1 MRSSRALR
9 KDACSQ
15 SQQPGRAEK
24 AAATMT
30 EKQRPC
36 VIIAID
42 GPSGA
47 GKSTAAQRLAR
58 LLGYRYVDSGAL
70 YRAVGWLVCEHAL
83 PLEDPATIVAHLQR
97 TPIEL
102 TFPNG
107 MLQVWVA
114 GQCVTS
120 QVRSEAVTRAASTV
134 ATMPEVRQ
142 VITAQLRQIGCGVD
156 VVMEGRDIGTVVFP
170 DATVKFFLDASPTV
184 RGQRRLQEM
193 QQGGNTATLGQVVET
208 MAQRDS
214 QDRARTTAPL
224 MQSPDA
230 QAIDT
235 TDLTVDEVVQT
246 MLSEIRRAL
255 P

>member
-1 MRSSRALR
+1 
-9 KDACSQ
+9 
-15 SQQPGRAEK
+15 
-24 AAATMT
+24 MT

-47 GKSTAAQRLAR
+47 GKSTAAQRLAHC
-58 LLGYRYVDSGAL
+58 LGYRYVDSGAL
-70 YRAVGWLVCEHAL
+70 YRAVGWLVRAHTL
-83 PLEDPATIVAHLQR
+83 PLDDPAAIVACLQR

-107 MLQVWVA
+107 TLQVWVA

-120 QVRSEAVTRAASTV
+120 QLRSEAVAHAASAV
-134 ATMPEVRQ
+134 ATMPGVRQ
-142 VITAQLRQIGCGVD
+142 MVTAQLRQIGREAD

-184 RGQRRLQEM
+184 RGQRRWQEM
-193 QQGGNTATLGQVVET
+193 QQGRDTATLGQVVEA

-214 QDRARTTAPL
+214 QDRARATAPL
-224 MQSPDA
+224 VQSPNA
-230 QAIDT
+230 QTIDT

-246 MLSEIRRAL
+246 MLSEIRHVL

>member
-1 MRSSRALR
+1 
-9 KDACSQ
+9 
-15 SQQPGRAEK
+15 
-24 AAATMT
+24 MT

-58 LLGYRYVDSGAL
+58 LLDYRYVDSGAL
-70 YRAVGWLVCEHAL
+70 YRAVGWLVRAHAL
-83 PLEDPATIVAHLQR
+83 PLEDPSAVVAGLQR

-107 MLQVWVA
+107 MLQVWVT

-120 QVRSEAVTRAASTV
+120 QLRSEAVARAASAV
-134 ATMPEVRQ
+134 ATMPGVRQ
-142 VITAQLRQIGCGVD
+142 VITAQLRQIGCEAD

-170 DATVKFFLDASPTV
+170 DATVKFFLDAAPTV

-193 QQGGNTATLGQVVET
+193 QQGGNTVILGEVVEA

-214 QDRARTTAPL
+214 QDRARATAPL
-224 MQSPDA
+224 VQSPDA
-230 QAIDT
+230 QTIDT

>member
-1 MRSSRALR
+1 
-9 KDACSQ
+9 
-15 SQQPGRAEK
+15 
-24 AAATMT
+24 MT
-30 EKQRPC
+30 EKQRLY

-70 YRAVGWLVCEHAL
+70 YRAVGWLVREHAL
-83 PLEDPATIVAHLQR
+83 PLEDPATIVACLQH

-107 MLQVWVA
+107 TLQVWVA

-120 QVRSEAVTRAASTV
+120 QLRGEAVARAASAV
-134 ATMPEVRQ
+134 ATMPGVRQ
-142 VITAQLRQIGCGVD
+142 VITAQLRRIGREAD

-193 QQGGNTATLGQVVET
+193 QQGGDTAPLGQVVEA

-214 QDRARTTAPL
+214 QDRARATAPL
-224 MQSPDA
+224 VQPSDA
-230 QAIDT
+230 QTVDT

-246 MLSEIRRAL
+246 MLSEIQRVL
-255 P
+255 

>member
-1 MRSSRALR
+1 
-9 KDACSQ
+9 
-15 SQQPGRAEK
+15 
-24 AAATMT
+24 MT

-83 PLEDPATIVAHLQR
+83 PLEDPAAIVACLQR

-107 MLQVWVA
+107 TLQVWVA

-120 QVRSEAVTRAASTV
+120 QVRSEAVTRAASAV
-134 ATMPEVRQ
+134 ATMPGVRQ
-142 VITAQLRQIGCGVD
+142 VITAQLRQIGCEAD

-170 DATVKFFLDASPTV
+170 DASPTV

-193 QQGGNTATLGQVVET
+193 QQDGNTATLGQVVEA

-214 QDRARTTAPL
+214 QDRARATAPL

-230 QAIDT
+230 QTIDT

>member
-1 MRSSRALR
+1 
-9 KDACSQ
+9 
-15 SQQPGRAEK
+15 
-24 AAATMT
+24 MT
-30 EKQRPC
+30 EKQRSC

-47 GKSTAAQRLAR
+47 GKSTVAQRLAR

-83 PLEDPATIVAHLQR
+83 LLEDAAAIVACLQR

-107 MLQVWVA
+107 TLQVWVA

-120 QVRSEAVTRAASTV
+120 QVRGEAVTHAASAV
-134 ATMPEVRQ
+134 ATLPGVRQ
-142 VITAQLRQIGCGVD
+142 VITAQLRQIGGEAD

-193 QQGGNTATLGQVVET
+193 QQGGNTTTLGQVVEA

-214 QDRARTTAPL
+214 QDRARATAPL

-230 QAIDT
+230 QIIDT

-246 MLSEIRRAL
+246 MLSEIRRVL

>member
-1 MRSSRALR
+1 
-9 KDACSQ
+9 
-15 SQQPGRAEK
+15 
-24 AAATMT
+24 MT
-30 EKQRPC
+30 EKQCPC

-47 GKSTAAQRLAR
+47 GKSTAAQGLAR
-58 LLGYRYVDSGAL
+58 RLGYRYVDSGAL
-70 YRAVGWLVCEHAL
+70 YRTVGWLVRAHAL
-83 PLEDPATIVAHLQR
+83 PLEDQEAIVACLQR
-97 TPIEL
+97 TPIKV
-102 TFPNG
+102 TFSAG
-107 MLQVWVA
+107 ALQVWAA

-120 QVRSEAVTRAASTV
+120 QLRSEAVARAASAV
-134 ATMPEVRQ
+134 ATMPGVRQ
-142 VITAQLRQIGCGVD
+142 VITAQLRQIGCEAD

-170 DATVKFFLDASPTV
+170 DATIKFFLDASPTV

-193 QQGGNTATLGQVVET
+193 QQDENPATLEQVVAA

-214 QDRARTTAPL
+214 QDRTRATAPL
-224 MQSPDA
+224 VQSTEA
-230 QAIDT
+230 QTIDT

>member
-1 MRSSRALR
+1 
-9 KDACSQ
+9 
-15 SQQPGRAEK
+15 
-24 AAATMT
+24 MT
-30 EKQRPC
+30 EKQRPN

-47 GKSTAAQRLAR
+47 GKSTVAQRLAR

-70 YRAVGWLVCEHAL
+70 YRAVGWLVRARAL
-83 PLEDPATIVAHLQR
+83 PLEDSAAIVACLQR

-102 TFPNG
+102 TFPDG
-107 MLQVWVA
+107 TLQIWVA

-120 QVRSEAVTRAASTV
+120 QLRSEAVARAASAV
-134 ATMPEVRQ
+134 ATMPGVRQ
-142 VITAQLRQIGCGVD
+142 VITAQLRQIGSEAD

-170 DATVKFFLDASPTV
+170 NAALKFFLDALPRV

-193 QQGGNTATLGQVVET
+193 QQGGISATLGQVVEAMT
-208 MAQRDS
+208 QRDS
-214 QDRARTTAPL
+214 QDRTRAAAPL
-224 MQSPDA
+224 VQSPDA
-230 QAIDT
+230 QTIDT

-246 MLSEIRRAL
+246 MLSEIRCAL

>member
-1 MRSSRALR
+1 MI
-9 KDACSQ
+9 
-15 SQQPGRAEK
+15 
-24 AAATMT
+24 

-47 GKSTAAQRLAR
+47 GKSTVAQRLAR

-70 YRAVGWLVCEHAL
+70 YRAVGWLVHAQAL
-83 PLEDPATIVAHLQR
+83 PLEDPGAIVACLQR

-120 QVRSEAVTRAASTV
+120 LLRGEAVARTASAV
-134 ATMPEVRQ
+134 ATMPGVRQ
-142 VITAQLRQIGCGVD
+142 MITAQLRQLGCEAD
-156 VVMEGRDIGTVVFP
+156 VVMEGRDIGTAVFP
-170 DATVKFFLDASPTV
+170 DATVKFFLDALPTV

-193 QQGGNTATLGQVVET
+193 HQGGDSVTLGQVVEA
-208 MAQRDS
+208 MARRDS
-214 QDRARTTAPL
+214 QDRARATAPL
-224 MQSPDA
+224 TQAPDA
-230 QAIDT
+230 QTIDT
-235 TDLTVDEVVQT
+235 TDLTVDEVVQI
-246 MLSEIRRAL
+246 MLSEIHCAL
-255 P
+255 S

>member
-1 MRSSRALR
+1 M
-9 KDACSQ
+9 C
-15 SQQPGRAEK
+15 
-24 AAATMT
+24 TMT
-30 EKQRPC
+30 DKQRSC

-58 LLGYRYVDSGAL
+58 CLGYHHVDSGAL
-70 YRAVGWLVCEHAL
+70 YRAVGWLVHEHAL
-83 PLEDPATIVAHLQR
+83 PLEDPAAIVACLQR

-102 TFPNG
+102 TFHDG
-107 MLQVWVA
+107 TLQVWIA

-120 QVRSEAVTRAASTV
+120 QLRNEAVARAASAV
-134 ATMPEVRQ
+134 ATMPGVRQ
-142 VITAQLRQIGCGVD
+142 VITAQLRQIGCQAD

-170 DATVKFFLDASPTV
+170 DATVKFFLDASPMV

-193 QQGGNTATLGQVVET
+193 RQSGTTATLGQVVEA

-214 QDRARTTAPL
+214 QDRVRATAPL
-224 MQSPDA
+224 VQSPDA
-230 QAIDT
+230 RTIDT
-235 TDLTVDEVVQT
+235 TDLTVDDVVQT

-255 P
+255 L

>member
-1 MRSSRALR
+1 
-9 KDACSQ
+9 
-15 SQQPGRAEK
+15 
-24 AAATMT
+24 MT

-58 LLGYRYVDSGAL
+58 RLGYRYVDSGAL
-70 YRAVGWLVCEHAL
+70 YRAVGWLVREHAL
-83 PLEDPATIVAHLQR
+83 PLEDPAAIVACLQH
-97 TPIEL
+97 TPIAL

-120 QVRSEAVTRAASTV
+120 QLRGEAVARAASVV
-134 ATMPEVRQ
+134 ATMPWVRQ
-142 VITAQLRQIGCGVD
+142 VITAQLRQLGCEAD

-170 DATVKFFLDASPTV
+170 DATVKFFLDAAPTV

-193 QQGGNTATLGQVVET
+193 QQGGNTATLGQVVEA
-208 MAQRDS
+208 MARRDS
-214 QDRARTTAPL
+214 QDRARATAPL
-224 MQSPDA
+224 VQSPDA
-230 QAIDT
+230 QIIDT

-246 MLSEIRRAL
+246 MLSEIRRVL
-255 P
+255 S

>member
-1 MRSSRALR
+1 
-9 KDACSQ
+9 
-15 SQQPGRAEK
+15 
-24 AAATMT
+24 MT
-30 EKQRPC
+30 QKQRPY

-47 GKSTAAQRLAR
+47 GKSTAAQWLAR

-70 YRAVGWLVCEHAL
+70 YRAVGWLVRAHAL
-83 PLEDPATIVAHLQR
+83 PLEDPATIVACLHH

-102 TFPNG
+102 TFSNG
-107 MLQVWVA
+107 TLQVWVA

-120 QVRSEAVTRAASTV
+120 QLRSEVVARAASAV
-134 ATMPEVRQ
+134 ATMPGVRQ
-142 VITAQLRQIGCGVD
+142 VITAQLRRLGREAD

-193 QQGGNTATLGQVVET
+193 QQGGDNATLRQVVEA

-214 QDRARTTAPL
+214 QDRARATAPL
-224 MQSPDA
+224 LQSSDA
-230 QAIDT
+230 QTIDT

-246 MLSEIRRAL
+246 MLSEIQRVL